1 MLLHVPEVLGKAQ
14 VEKIR
19 TALVSAQWTDGKET
33 VGAQGA
39 RVKRNRQLPDASPLR
54 QELGQVVLDALAASP
69 LYFAATLP
77 LRTLP
82 PRFNCYEDGGTYGFH
97 VDGSVMTLASSGGQP
112 AGHLRS
118 DIACTLFL
126 SEPEEYDGGELVV
139 SDTYGEHEVKLPAG
153 DLIVYPAS
161 SLHQVQPV
169 SRGARLAS
177 FFWVQSMIR
186 DDTRRRLLFEMDT
199 SIQTLTHGGADQNA
213 VLTLTNIY
221 HNLLRQWAET

>member
-1 MLLHVPEVLGKAQ
+1 MLLHVPDVLDKTQ
-14 VEKIR
+14 VARIR
-19 TALVSAQWTDGKET
+19 SALASANWTDGKET

-69 LYFAATLP
+69 LYFAAALP

-82 PRFNCYEDGGTYGFH
+82 PRFNCYEGGGTYGFH
-97 VDGSVMTLASSGGQP
+97 VDGSVMSLASPGGQH
-112 AGHLRS
+112 AGHLRT

-126 SEPEEYDGGELVV
+126 SEPDEYEGGELVV

-169 SRGARLAS
+169 THGARLAS

-186 DDTRRRLLFEMDT
+186 DDTRRRLLFDMDVA
-199 SIQTLTHGGADQNA
+199 IQTLTHSGADEKS
-213 VLTLTNIY
+213 VLSLTNVY